1 MFDLQLVQTT
11 AHEAMHKPSLPEIVL
26 IPTAAQYG

>member
-11 AHEAMHKPSLPEIVL
+11 AHEAIYKALLVEILL